1 MGDESRQLTMDDPSV
16 EVQETDNICTFGF
29 IVIRAR
35 AQIAAV
41 HRFLSSAHLVFRF
54 SPKWTESEKREH
66 LAYFTIQCVVYYLL
80 FE

>member
-1 MGDESRQLTMDDPSV
+1 MGDETRQLTIDDPSV

-41 HRFLSSAHLVFRF
+41 HMFLSSAHLVFRF
-54 SPKWTESEKREH
+54 SPK
-66 LAYFTIQCVVYYLL
+66 
-80 FE
+80 